1 MAHSTPFSDV
11 QLDAQGRLAIP
22 HALGK
27 AVTLSQVDPLVTR
40 QVGDSLVLERR
51 EAIESRLWAM
61 FKEIP
66 PEVSLVDELVAE
78 RSAAAQ
84 TENKA

>member
-1 MAHSTPFSDV
+1 
-11 QLDAQGRLAIP
+11 
-22 HALGK
+22 
-27 AVTLSQVDPLVTR
+27 
-40 QVGDSLVLERR
+40 
-51 EAIESRLWAM
+51 LWAM